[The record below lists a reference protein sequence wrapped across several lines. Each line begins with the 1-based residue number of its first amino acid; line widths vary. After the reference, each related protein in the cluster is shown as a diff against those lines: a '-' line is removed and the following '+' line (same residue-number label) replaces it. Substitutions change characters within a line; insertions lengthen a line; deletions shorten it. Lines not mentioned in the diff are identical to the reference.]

1 MPQETEYFKG
11 RRDFFQEISP
21 FAAAKSEKGA
31 DKCGCG
37 LFRPSEK
44 GINGGFDCFRRPEC
58 RTDREQP

>member
-31 DKCGCG
+31 DKCR
-37 LFRPSEK
+37 LRLV
-44 GINGGFDCFRRPEC
+44 
-58 RTDREQP
+58 QAV